1 VCPPFLR
8 LTVTCIDAGLLDL
21 GARLLLGEES
31 DDVHAAVFGRL
42 PQSGSEERSH
52 GLVVDA
58 GD

>member
-1 VCPPFLR
+1 MGVN
-8 LTVTCIDAGLLDL
+8 DAGLLDL
-21 GARLLLGEES
+21 GTRLLLGEES
-31 DDVHAAVFGRL
+31 DNVHAAVFGRL